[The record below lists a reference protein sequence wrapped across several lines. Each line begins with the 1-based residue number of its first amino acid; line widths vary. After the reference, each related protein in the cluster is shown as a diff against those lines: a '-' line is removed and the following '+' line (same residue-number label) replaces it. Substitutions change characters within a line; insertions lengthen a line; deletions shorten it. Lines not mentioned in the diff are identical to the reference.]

1 MKSLYKTVK
10 ILSLAVLT
18 LSLSNCTD
26 ELTTNSSTAIS
37 EETIL
42 SSTNQLNMV
51 LNSVYKYILM
61 GDMDQE
67 VRMMLVMP
75 VYLVIACITT

>member
-10 ILSLAVLT
+10 IMSLAVLT

-51 LNSVYKYILM
+51 LNSVYKYILRV
-61 GDMDQE
+61 DN
-67 VRMMLVMP
+67 
-75 VYLVIACITT
+75 

>member
-10 ILSLAVLT
+10 IMSLAVLT

-51 LNSVYKYILM
+51 LNSV
-61 GDMDQE
+61 
-67 VRMMLVMP
+67 
-75 VYLVIACITT
+75 

>member
-10 ILSLAVLT
+10 IMSLAVLT

-42 SSTNQLNMV
+42 SSTNQLNMEESF
-51 LNSVYKYILM
+51 LPKSL
-61 GDMDQE
+61 
-67 VRMMLVMP
+67 
-75 VYLVIACITT
+75 